1 MKGLVSYRAVI
12 HFITGYM
19 FKDNVYS
26 SAMTWNIFSILR
38 GKECCPNAFLMRAKR
53 REPETNS
60 EPELQSRRTS
70 GESEAM
76 GTWQAVA
83 ETLPECICH
92 TKLLK
97 CCSLSRDNAA
107 AFLMMVVADNM
118 AAVMKY
124 NLGSEPERASD
135 LLESKRGGTSIRND
149 REDNWR
155 AEKS

>member
-1 MKGLVSYRAVI
+1 MKGFVSYRAVI
-12 HFITGYM
+12 LFIAGYT

-26 SAMTWNIFSILR
+26 SAVAWNKFSIMR
-38 GKECCPNAFLMRAKR
+38 GKECCPNAFLMRAEEG
-53 REPETNS
+53 EPETNS

-83 ETLPECICH
+83 ETLPECICC

-97 CCSLSRDNAA
+97 CCSFSRDNAV
-107 AFLMMVVADNM
+107 AFLMMVVADNV
-118 AAVMKY
+118 AAIMKY

-135 LLESKRGGTSIRND
+135 LLESKRGGTSTRND
-149 REDNWR
+149 
-155 AEKS
+155 